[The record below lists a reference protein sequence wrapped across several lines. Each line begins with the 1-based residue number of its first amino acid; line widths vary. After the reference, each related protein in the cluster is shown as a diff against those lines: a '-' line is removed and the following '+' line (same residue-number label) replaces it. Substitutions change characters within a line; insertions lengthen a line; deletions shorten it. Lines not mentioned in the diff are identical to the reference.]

1 MTLPSDWAEVLAETL
16 KGKEYAA
23 LQQFVA
29 AEREKS
35 TVFPPEAEVFTAFH
49 LTPFAKVR
57 VLLLGQDPYHGPG
70 QAHGLSFSVKPG
82 VPAPPSLKNM
92 FKELA
97 TDVGEKAPGHGNLEG
112 WARQGMLLLNAV
124 LTVRQGEPNSHAG
137 KGWESFTDAV
147 IRSLDARPE
156 PVVFVLWGGYARK
169 KGKLIRSP
177 QHRLI
182 EGTHPSPLSASGGFF
197 GSKPYSSINRA
208 LKELGY
214 PPMDWRLP

>member
-1 MTLPSDWAEVLAETL
+1 MKLPSDWAEVLGETR
-16 KGKEYAA
+16 KSREYAS

-29 AEREKS
+29 AEREKA

-82 VPAPPSLKNM
+82 VPTPPSLKNM

-97 TDVGEKAPGHGNLEG
+97 TDVGVKAPGHGNLEG

-137 KGWESFTDAV
+137 KGWEGFTDAV

-169 KGKLIRSP
+169 KAKLLRSP
-177 QHRLI
+177 HHRLI
-182 EGTHPSPLSASGGFF
+182 EGTHPSPLSASAGFF
-197 GSKPYSSINRA
+197 GSKPYSSINTA
-208 LKELGY
+208 LTELGY
-214 PPMDWRLP
+214 APMDWRLS